1 MANFSAMF
9 AGCESYMEGDVEI
22 NNDVTVPAGDAAADV
37 ETETTAEELGAEG
50 AETVAES
57 DNEVADG
64 EAANMVFDQVLSM
77 YDHVAEFG
85 VDRTFLSLYN
95 RNGQLDNM
103 IGFNFPSMESIDSV
117 GSPRSAAS
125 QAFLVAM
132 ESDGIFA
139 KIWEWIKKVCKAIM
153 NFFIK
158 IADWFREVMGNQ
170 EIRVG
175 KLLRRIEQSEAK
187 SEDKLKGVK
196 IATTESSV
204 AKNLQKHHRIINDIV
219 IGKID
224 RASLDNVQ
232 LGGAAA
238 GVGLMTGNGGGVS
251 AIGAFGANLAEAE
264 NLCVEILDQACK
276 KTSNAAD
283 GLKGKYKDYTK
294 KLDSKKG
301 VDEVDQAKHFAKM
314 VKAKAIDKI
323 KKDISKI
330 GAEKKDWDQVD
341 LPSAIGANKGTKYN
355 TGNIIDI
362 LTAALNAIA
371 EQIRANLSLKQ
382 FIERMKL
389 NQKHMNQQAEV
400 GYRLAN
406 GNSMDR
412 DASEDGRKATQCFNI
427 IVNVR
432 SSALSLDN
440 SLVGK
445 CINIIASHMNAL
457 TTSAGAGNGEYK
469 ARTVLRQ

>member
-9 AGCESYMEGDVEI
+9 AGLESIMEGDVEI
-22 NNDVTVPAGDAAADV
+22 NNDVTVPAGDAAAEV

-77 YDHVAEFG
+77 YDHVSEFG

-125 QAFLVAM
+125 QAFLAAM
-132 ESDGIFA
+132 ESDGIFT

-175 KLLRRIEQSEAK
+175 KLKRRLEQSEAK

-196 IATTESSV
+196 IATTEGSV
-204 AKNLQKHHRIINDIV
+204 GKDLKKHKQIIKDIV

-224 RASLDNVQ
+224 GSSLDNVSLWGDGKALSTHNYNTGISAHGKN
-232 LGGAAA
+232 LGE
-238 GVGLMTGNGGGVS
+238 V
-251 AIGAFGANLAEAE
+251 E
-264 NLCVEILDQACK
+264 NLCVEVLDQACS
-276 KTSNAAD
+276 KTSSAAQ

-294 KLDSKKG
+294 KINSKKG
-301 VDEVDQAKHFAKM
+301 VDEIDQAKHFAKQ
-314 VKAKAIDKI
+314 VKAKALDKI

-341 LPSAIGANKGTKYN
+341 LQSAIGADKSTKYS
-355 TGNIIDI
+355 TGNIISTLKD
-362 LTAALNAIA
+362 ALDKA
-371 EQIRANLSLKQ
+371 EQQIRDNLSLKQ

-432 SSALSLDN
+432 SSALSLEN
-440 SLVGK
+440 TLLGK
-445 CINIIASHMNAL
+445 TISIIASHMNAL
-457 TTSAGAGNGEYK
+457 TTSASGGGYN
-469 ARTVLRQ
+469 ARTELRG

>member
-22 NNDVTVPAGDAAADV
+22 NNDVTVPAGDAAAEV

-77 YDHVAEFG
+77 YDHVSEFG

-175 KLLRRIEQSEAK
+175 KLKRRLEQSEAK

-224 RASLDNVQ
+224 GSTLSKVKAGDVSGEFLKADHTGITAQADN
-232 LGGAAA
+232 LGD
-238 GVGLMTGNGGGVS
+238 L
-251 AIGAFGANLAEAE
+251 E
-264 NLCVEILDQACK
+264 NLCVEILDQACSK
-276 KTSNAAD
+276 ASSAAQ
-283 GLKGKYKDYTK
+283 GLTGKYKDYTK
-294 KLDSKKG
+294 KLNSKKG
-301 VDEVDQAKHFAKM
+301 VDEIDQAKHFAKQ
-314 VKAKAIDKI
+314 VKAKALDKI

-330 GAEKKDWDQVD
+330 GAEKKEWNKVD
-341 LPSAIGANKGTKYN
+341 LQTAIGAKKGTKYS
-355 TGNIIDI
+355 TGNIISELKNGLDD
-362 LTAALNAIA
+362 L
-371 EQIRANLSLKQ
+371 EQQIRDNLSLKQ

-432 SSALSLDN
+432 SNALGLEN
-440 SLVGK
+440 NLLGK
-445 CINIIASHMNAL
+445 SINIVAAHINAL
-457 TTSAGAGNGEYK
+457 TTSKSGGGYN
-469 ARTVLRQ
+469 ARTELQPRS

>member
-57 DNEVADG
+57 DAEVADG
-64 EAANMVFDQVLSM
+64 ESANMVFDQVLSM
-77 YDHVAEFG
+77 YDHVSEFG

-132 ESDGIFA
+132 ESDGIFT

-175 KLLRRIEQSEAK
+175 KLIHRLATCEAK
-187 SEDKLKGVK
+187 SEDKLKDVK
-196 IATTESSV
+196 IITTDKSAV
-204 AKNLQKHHRIINDIV
+204 KDLAKHVKIIDDIV

-224 RASLDNVQ
+224 GSKLNSVESGSAQGEYLRTMS
-232 LGGAAA
+232 
-238 GVGLMTGNGGGVS
+238 GGVI
-251 AIGAFGANLAEAE
+251 AQGKNLGEIE
-264 NLCVEILDQACK
+264 NLCVEVLDQACSK
-276 KTSNAAD
+276 ASSAAQ

-294 KLDSKKG
+294 KIDSKKG
-301 VDEVDQAKHFAKM
+301 VDEIDQAKHFAKQ
-314 VKAKAIDKI
+314 VKAKALDKI
-323 KKDISKI
+323 KKDLSKI
-330 GAEKKDWDQVD
+330 GAEKKDWKDVD
-341 LPSAIGANKGTKYN
+341 LFAAMGLDENLSKY
-355 TGNIIDI
+355 TTANIIDN
-362 LTAALNAIA
+362 LGKGLDAMMKAI
-371 EQIRANLSLKQ
+371 RKNLSLKQ

-432 SSALSLDN
+432 SSALSLCN
-440 SLVGK
+440 TLIGK
-445 CINIIASHMNAL
+445 DINIIASHMNAL
-457 TTSAGAGNGEYK
+457 TTSQGAGGRN
-469 ARTVLRQ
+469 ARTELR

>member
-9 AGCESYMEGDVEI
+9 AGLESIMEGDVEI
-22 NNDVTVPAGDAAADV
+22 NNDVTVPAGDAAAEV

-57 DNEVADG
+57 DSEVADG
-64 EAANMVFDQVLSM
+64 ESANMVFDQVLSM
-77 YDHVAEFG
+77 YDHVSEFG

-132 ESDGIFA
+132 ESDGIFT

-175 KLLRRIEQSEAK
+175 KLLRRLKQSEAK
-187 SEDKLKGVK
+187 SEDKLKDVK
-196 IATTESSV
+196 IATTDKSATKDLAKHTKIIDDIVSGSIDGSKLNAVSAGGNPGNDYLRTDNDGIV
-204 AKNLQKHHRIINDIV
+204 AKGKNLGDI
-219 IGKID
+219 
-224 RASLDNVQ
+224 
-232 LGGAAA
+232 
-238 GVGLMTGNGGGVS
+238 
-251 AIGAFGANLAEAE
+251 E
-264 NLCVEILDQACK
+264 NLCVEVLDQACS
-276 KTSNAAD
+276 KTSSTAQ

-294 KLDSKKG
+294 KLNSKKG
-301 VDEVDQAKHFAKM
+301 VDEIDQAKHFAKQ
-314 VKAKAIDKI
+314 VKTKALDKI
-323 KKDISKI
+323 KKDLSKI
-330 GAEKKDWDQVD
+330 GAEKKDWKDVD
-341 LPSAIGANKGTKYN
+341 LFVAMGYSEGQSKY
-355 TGNIIDI
+355 TTANIIDN
-362 LTAALNAIA
+362 LKSGLEAMAKS
-371 EQIRANLSLKQ
+371 IRKNLSLKQ

-432 SSALSLDN
+432 SSALSLEN
-440 SLVGK
+440 THIGK
-445 CINIIASHMNAL
+445 CISVIASHMNAL
-457 TTSAGAGNGEYK
+457 TTSRNGGDAN
-469 ARTVLRQ
+469 ARTGLRG

>member
-77 YDHVAEFG
+77 YDHVSEFG

-132 ESDGIFA
+132 ESDGIFS

-175 KLLRRIEQSEAK
+175 KLKRRLEQSEAK

-204 AKNLQKHHRIINDIV
+204 GKNLQKHQQIVKDIV

-224 RASLDNVQ
+224 GSKLNSVESGSVSGEYLRTMSGGITAQGDSLGD
-232 LGGAAA
+232 
-238 GVGLMTGNGGGVS
+238 
-251 AIGAFGANLAEAE
+251 IE
-264 NLCVEILDQACK
+264 NMCVEVLDQACS
-276 KTSNAAD
+276 KTASAAQ

-301 VDEVDQAKHFAKM
+301 VDEIDQAKHFAKM
-314 VKAKAIDKI
+314 VKAKALDKI

-341 LPSAIGANKGTKYN
+341 LPSAIGANKGQKYSAS
-355 TGNIIDI
+355 NIIPT
-362 LTAALNAIA
+362 LTGALDAV
-371 EQIRANLSLKQ
+371 EQQIRDNLSLKQ

-432 SSALSLDN
+432 SSALSLCN
-440 SLVGK
+440 TFLGK
-445 CINIIASHMNAL
+445 IINVIASHMNAL
-457 TTSAGAGNGEYK
+457 TTSANGSGYN
-469 ARTVLRQ
+469 ARTELRG

>member
-22 NNDVTVPAGDAAADV
+22 NNDVTVPAGDAAAEV

-57 DNEVADG
+57 DAEVADG

-77 YDHVAEFG
+77 YDHVSEFG

-125 QAFLVAM
+125 QAFLAAM
-132 ESDGIFA
+132 ESDGIFS

-175 KLLRRIEQSEAK
+175 KLIHRLATCEAK
-187 SEDKLKGVK
+187 SEDKLKDVK
-196 IATTESSV
+196 IATTDKSA
-204 AKNLQKHHRIINDIV
+204 AKDLAKHTKIIDDIV
-219 IGKID
+219 TGKID
-224 RASLDNVQ
+224 GSKLNSVESGSVQGEYLRTMSGGITAQGDSLGD
-232 LGGAAA
+232 
-238 GVGLMTGNGGGVS
+238 
-251 AIGAFGANLAEAE
+251 IE
-264 NLCVEILDQACK
+264 NLCVEVLDQACK
-276 KTSNAAD
+276 KTSSAAQ

-294 KLDSKKG
+294 KIDSKKG
-301 VDEVDQAKHFAKM
+301 VDEIDQAKHFAKQ
-314 VKAKAIDKI
+314 VKAKALDKI
-323 KKDISKI
+323 KKDLSKI
-330 GAEKKDWDQVD
+330 GAEKKDWKDVD
-341 LPSAIGANKGTKYN
+341 LFAAVGLSESLSKY
-355 TGNIIDI
+355 TTANIIEN
-362 LTAALNAIA
+362 LTKGLDAVAKI
-371 EQIRANLSLKQ
+371 IRKNLSLKQ

-427 IVNVR
+427 VVNVR
-432 SSALSLDN
+432 SSALSLEN
-440 SLVGK
+440 THVGK
-445 CINIIASHMNAL
+445 AISIIASHMNAL
-457 TTSAGAGNGEYK
+457 TTSRGAGGAS
-469 ARTVLRQ
+469 ARTELRE

>member
-1 MANFSAMF
+1 MAKFSAMF

-22 NNDVTVPAGDAAADV
+22 NNDVTVPASDAAAEV

-57 DNEVADG
+57 DSEVADG

-77 YDHVAEFG
+77 CDHVAEFG

-125 QAFLVAM
+125 QAFLAAM
-132 ESDGIFA
+132 ESDGIFT

-175 KLLRRIEQSEAK
+175 KLKRRLEQSEAK
-187 SEDKLKGVK
+187 SADKLKGVK
-196 IATTESSV
+196 IATTEGSV
-204 AKNLQKHHRIINDIV
+204 GKDLKKHKQIIKDIV

-224 RASLDNVQ
+224 GSTLDNVGRGAVADGER
-232 LGGAAA
+232 LGASGKSIYAY
-238 GVGLMTGNGGGVS
+238 GKDLGT
-251 AIGAFGANLAEAE
+251 IE
-264 NLCVEILDQACK
+264 NLCVEVLDQACS
-276 KTSNAAD
+276 KTSNAAQ
-283 GLKGKYKDYTK
+283 GLTGKYKDYTK
-294 KLDSKKG
+294 KLNSKKG
-301 VDEVDQAKHFAKM
+301 VDEIDQAKHFAKQ
-314 VKAKAIDKI
+314 VKAKALDKI

-330 GAEKKDWDQVD
+330 GAEKKDWDSVD
-341 LPSAIGANKGTKYN
+341 LGSAIGADKGTKYSA
-355 TGNIIDI
+355 GNIISE
-362 LTAALNAIA
+362 LNKALDDA
-371 EQIRANLSLKQ
+371 EKQIRDNLSLKQ

-432 SSALSLDN
+432 SSALSLEN
-440 SLVGK
+440 TLLGK
-445 CINIIASHMNAL
+445 TISIIASHMNAL
-457 TTSAGAGNGEYK
+457 TTSASGGGYN
-469 ARTVLRQ
+469 ARTELRG

>member
-77 YDHVAEFG
+77 YDHVSEFG

-125 QAFLVAM
+125 QAFLAAM
-132 ESDGIFA
+132 ESDGIFT

-175 KLLRRIEQSEAK
+175 KLKRRLEQSEAK

-204 AKNLQKHHRIINDIV
+204 GKELQKHQQIIKDIV

-224 RASLDNVQ
+224 GSTLSAMH
-232 LGGAAA
+232 
-238 GVGLMTGNGGGVS
+238 VGDPSHYLSTTNRGIT
-251 AIGAFGANLAEAE
+251 AIGQNLGEVE
-264 NLCVEILDQACK
+264 NMCVEVLDQACS
-276 KTSNAAD
+276 KTSNAAQ
-283 GLKGKYKDYTK
+283 GLTGKYKNYTK

-301 VDEVDQAKHFAKM
+301 VDEIDQAKHFAKQ
-314 VKAKAIDKI
+314 VKAKALDKI

-330 GAEKKDWDQVD
+330 GAEKKDWNQVD
-341 LPSAIGANKGTKYN
+341 LQSAIGAKKGTKYS
-355 TGNIIDI
+355 TGNIISELKNGLDD
-362 LTAALNAIA
+362 L
-371 EQIRANLSLKQ
+371 EQQIRDNLSLKQ

-427 IVNVR
+427 VVNVR
-432 SSALSLDN
+432 SSALGLEN
-440 SLVGK
+440 NLLGK
-445 CINIIASHMNAL
+445 SISIVASHINAL
-457 TTSAGAGNGEYK
+457 TTSKSGGGYN
-469 ARTVLRQ
+469 ARTELQPR

>member
-77 YDHVAEFG
+77 YDHVSEFG

-125 QAFLVAM
+125 RAFLAAM
-132 ESDGIFA
+132 ESDGIFT

-170 EIRVG
+170 EIRIG
-175 KLLRRIEQSEAK
+175 KLKRRLEQSEAK

-204 AKNLQKHHRIINDIV
+204 GKELQKHQQIIKDIV

-224 RASLDNVQ
+224 GSTLSAMH
-232 LGGAAA
+232 
-238 GVGLMTGNGGGVS
+238 VGDPSHYLSTTNRGIT
-251 AIGAFGANLAEAE
+251 AIGQNLGEVE
-264 NLCVEILDQACK
+264 NMCVEVLDQACS
-276 KTSNAAD
+276 KTSNAAQ
-283 GLKGKYKDYTK
+283 GLTGKQKNYTK

-301 VDEVDQAKHFAKM
+301 VDEIDQAKHFAKQ
-314 VKAKAIDKI
+314 VKAKALDKI

-330 GAEKKDWDQVD
+330 GAEKKDWNQVD
-341 LPSAIGANKGTKYN
+341 LQSAIGAKKGTKYS
-355 TGNIIDI
+355 TGNIISELKNGLDD
-362 LTAALNAIA
+362 L
-371 EQIRANLSLKQ
+371 EQQIRDNLSLKQ

-427 IVNVR
+427 VVNVR
-432 SSALSLDN
+432 SSALGLEN
-440 SLVGK
+440 NLLGK
-445 CINIIASHMNAL
+445 SINIVASHINAL
-457 TTSAGAGNGEYK
+457 TTSKSGGGYN
-469 ARTVLRQ
+469 ARTELQPRQ

>member
-77 YDHVAEFG
+77 YDHVSEFG

-125 QAFLVAM
+125 RAFLAAM
-132 ESDGIFA
+132 ESDGIFT

-170 EIRVG
+170 EIRIG
-175 KLLRRIEQSEAK
+175 KLKRRLEQSEAK

-204 AKNLQKHHRIINDIV
+204 GKELQKHQQIIKDIV

-224 RASLDNVQ
+224 GSTLSAMH
-232 LGGAAA
+232 
-238 GVGLMTGNGGGVS
+238 VGDPSHYLSTTNRGIT
-251 AIGAFGANLAEAE
+251 AIGQNLGEVE
-264 NLCVEILDQACK
+264 NMCVEVLDQACS
-276 KTSNAAD
+276 KTSNAAQ
-283 GLKGKYKDYTK
+283 GLTGKYKNYTK

-301 VDEVDQAKHFAKM
+301 VDEIDQAKHFAKQ
-314 VKAKAIDKI
+314 VKAKALDKI

-330 GAEKKDWDQVD
+330 GAEKKDWNQVD
-341 LPSAIGANKGTKYN
+341 LQSAIGAKKGTKYS
-355 TGNIIDI
+355 TGNIISELKNGLDD
-362 LTAALNAIA
+362 L
-371 EQIRANLSLKQ
+371 EQQIRDNLSLKQ

-427 IVNVR
+427 VVNVR
-432 SSALSLDN
+432 SSALGLEN
-440 SLVGK
+440 NLLGK
-445 CINIIASHMNAL
+445 SINIVASHINAL
-457 TTSAGAGNGEYK
+457 TTSKSGGGYN
-469 ARTVLRQ
+469 ARTELQPR

>member
-57 DNEVADG
+57 DAEVADG

-77 YDHVAEFG
+77 YDHVSEFG

-132 ESDGIFA
+132 ESDGIFT

-175 KLLRRIEQSEAK
+175 KLVHRLATCEAK
-187 SEDKLKGVK
+187 SEDKLKDVK
-196 IATTESSV
+196 IVTTDKSA
-204 AKNLQKHHRIINDIV
+204 AKDLAKHTKIIDDIV

-224 RASLDNVQ
+224 DSTLN
-232 LGGAAA
+232 
-238 GVGLMTGNGGGVS
+238 NVS
-251 AIGAFGANLAEAE
+251 AWDHGDPYMRTDNTGIVAKGKNLGEVE
-264 NLCVEILDQACK
+264 NMCVEVLDQACS
-276 KTSNAAD
+276 KTSNAAQ

-294 KLDSKKG
+294 KIDSKKG
-301 VDEVDQAKHFAKM
+301 VDEIDQAKHFAKQ
-314 VKAKAIDKI
+314 VKAKALDKI
-323 KKDISKI
+323 KKDLSKI
-330 GAEKKDWDQVD
+330 GAEKKDWKDVD
-341 LPSAIGANKGTKYN
+341 LFAAMGLSESLSKY
-355 TGNIIDI
+355 TTANIIDN
-362 LTAALNAIA
+362 LQKGLEAMGKS
-371 EQIRANLSLKQ
+371 IRKNLSLKQ

-432 SSALSLDN
+432 SSALSLEN
-440 SLVGK
+440 TFIGK
-445 CINIIASHMNAL
+445 GINIIASHMNAL
-457 TTSAGAGNGEYK
+457 TTSTGAGGYN
-469 ARTVLRQ
+469 ARTMLQQRG

>member
-57 DNEVADG
+57 DSEVADG

-125 QAFLVAM
+125 QAFLAAM
-132 ESDGIFA
+132 ESDGIFS

-175 KLLRRIEQSEAK
+175 KLIHRLSTCEAK
-187 SEDKLKGVK
+187 SEDKLKDVK
-196 IATTESSV
+196 IVTTDKSA
-204 AKNLQKHHRIINDIV
+204 AKDLAKHTKIIDDIV

-224 RASLDNVQ
+224 GSAMNTVDE
-232 LGGAAA
+232 A
-238 GVGLMTGNGGGVS
+238 GQGIGLHTTGTSVRIYS
-251 AIGAFGANLAEAE
+251 ANLGEAE
-264 NLCVEILDQACK
+264 NLCVEVLDQACK
-276 KTSNAAD
+276 KTSDAAQ

-294 KLDSKKG
+294 KISSKKG
-301 VDEVDQAKHFAKM
+301 VDEIDQAKHFAKQ
-314 VKAKAIDKI
+314 VKDKALNKI
-323 KKDISKI
+323 KKDLSKI
-330 GAEKKDWDQVD
+330 GAEKKDWKDVD
-341 LPSAIGANKGTKYN
+341 LFAAMGLSENLSKY
-355 TGNIIDI
+355 TTANIIDN
-362 LTAALNAIA
+362 LQKGLESVAKC
-371 EQIRANLSLKQ
+371 IRKNLSLKQ
-382 FIERMKL
+382 FVERMKL

-432 SSALSLDN
+432 SSALSLEN
-440 SLVGK
+440 THVGK

-457 TTSAGAGNGEYK
+457 TTSKGAGGYQ
-469 ARTVLRQ
+469 ARTAI

>member
-77 YDHVAEFG
+77 YDHVSEFG

-125 QAFLVAM
+125 QAFLAAM
-132 ESDGIFA
+132 ESDGIFT

-175 KLLRRIEQSEAK
+175 KLKRRLEQSEAK

-204 AKNLQKHHRIINDIV
+204 GKNLQKHHKIIDDIV
-219 IGKID
+219 TGKID
-224 RASLDNVQ
+224 GSKLNSVESGSVQ
-232 LGGAAA
+232 GEYLRTMSGGITAQGDTLGD
-238 GVGLMTGNGGGVS
+238 
-251 AIGAFGANLAEAE
+251 IE
-264 NLCVEILDQACK
+264 NLCVEVLDQACS
-276 KTSNAAD
+276 KTANAAQ

-314 VKAKAIDKI
+314 VKAKALDKI

-341 LPSAIGANKGTKYN
+341 LPSAIGANKGQKYN
-355 TGNIIDI
+355 AGNIIPN
-362 LTAALNAIA
+362 LTGALDAI
-371 EQIRANLSLKQ
+371 EQQIRANLALKQ

-432 SSALSLDN
+432 SSALSLCN
-440 SLVGK
+440 TFLGK
-445 CINIIASHMNAL
+445 IINVIASHMNAL
-457 TTSAGAGNGEYK
+457 TTSANGSGYN
-469 ARTVLRQ
+469 ARTELRQ

>member
-22 NNDVTVPAGDAAADV
+22 NNDVTVPAGDAAAEV
-37 ETETTAEELGAEG
+37 ETETNAEELGAEG

-125 QAFLVAM
+125 QAFLAAM
-132 ESDGIFA
+132 ESDGIFT

-175 KLLRRIEQSEAK
+175 KLKRRLEQSEAK

-204 AKNLQKHHRIINDIV
+204 GKELQKHQQIIKDIV

-224 RASLDNVQ
+224 GSTLSN
-232 LGGAAA
+232 
-238 GVGLMTGNGGGVS
+238 VS
-251 AIGAFGANLAEAE
+251 AWDHGDPYMRTDNTGIVAKGKNLGEVE
-264 NLCVEILDQACK
+264 NMCVEVLDQACK
-276 KTSNAAD
+276 KTSNAAQ
-283 GLKGKYKDYTK
+283 GLTGKYKNYTK

-301 VDEVDQAKHFAKM
+301 VDEIDQAKHFAKQ
-314 VKAKAIDKI
+314 VKAKALDKI

-330 GAEKKDWDQVD
+330 GAEKKDWNQVD
-341 LPSAIGANKGTKYN
+341 LQSAIGAKKGTKYS
-355 TGNIIDI
+355 TGNIISELKGGLDD
-362 LTAALNAIA
+362 L
-371 EQIRANLSLKQ
+371 EQQIRDNLSLKQ

-427 IVNVR
+427 VVNVR
-432 SSALSLDN
+432 SSALGLEN
-440 SLVGK
+440 NLLGK
-445 CINIIASHMNAL
+445 SISIVASHINAL
-457 TTSAGAGNGEYK
+457 TTSKSGGGYN
-469 ARTVLRQ
+469 ARTELQPR

>member
-57 DNEVADG
+57 DSEVADG

-125 QAFLVAM
+125 QAFLAAM
-132 ESDGIFA
+132 ESDGIFT

-175 KLLRRIEQSEAK
+175 KLLHRLATCEAK
-187 SEDKLKGVK
+187 SEDKLKDVK
-196 IATTESSV
+196 IATTDKSA
-204 AKNLQKHHRIINDIV
+204 AKDLAKHTKIIDDIV
-219 IGKID
+219 TGKID
-224 RASLDNVQ
+224 ESAMNTVDV
-232 LGGAAA
+232 A
-238 GVGLMTGNGGGVS
+238 GQGIGLHTNATSVRIYS
-251 AIGAFGANLAEAE
+251 ANLGEAE
-264 NLCVEILDQACK
+264 NLCVEILDQACS
-276 KTSNAAD
+276 KTSSAAQ

-294 KLDSKKG
+294 KISSKKG
-301 VDEVDQAKHFAKM
+301 VDEVDQAKHFAKQ
-314 VKAKAIDKI
+314 VKAKALDKI
-323 KKDISKI
+323 KKDLSKI
-330 GAEKKDWDQVD
+330 GAEKKDWKDVD
-341 LPSAIGANKGTKYN
+341 LFAAMGLSESLSKY
-355 TGNIIDI
+355 TTANIIDN
-362 LTAALNAIA
+362 LQKGLEAMGKAI
-371 EQIRANLSLKQ
+371 RKNLSLKQ
-382 FIERMKL
+382 FVERMKL

-432 SSALSLDN
+432 SSALSLEN
-440 SLVGK
+440 THVGK
-445 CINIIASHMNAL
+445 CISIIASHMNAL
-457 TTSAGAGNGEYK
+457 TTSTGAGGYN
-469 ARTVLRQ
+469 ARTELRQ

>member
-22 NNDVTVPAGDAAADV
+22 NNDVTVPAGDAAAEV

-57 DNEVADG
+57 DSEVADG

-77 YDHVAEFG
+77 YDHVSEFG

-132 ESDGIFA
+132 ESDGIFT

-175 KLLRRIEQSEAK
+175 KLKRRLEQSEAK
-187 SEDKLKGVK
+187 SEDKLKDVK
-196 IATTESSV
+196 IVTTDKSA
-204 AKNLQKHHRIINDIV
+204 AKDLAKHQKIIDDIV
-219 IGKID
+219 MGKID
-224 RASLDNVQ
+224 GSKLNVVDEGEVDNGER
-232 LGGAAA
+232 LGTTPRSIYAYGKDL
-238 GVGLMTGNGGGVS
+238 GT
-251 AIGAFGANLAEAE
+251 IE
-264 NLCVEILDQACK
+264 NMCVEVLDQACSR
-276 KTSNAAD
+276 TSSAAQK
-283 GLKGKYKDYTK
+283 LTGKYKDYTK

-301 VDEVDQAKHFAKM
+301 VDEIDQAKHFAKQ

-323 KKDISKI
+323 KKDLSKI
-330 GAEKKDWDQVD
+330 GAEKKDWKDVD
-341 LPSAIGANKGTKYN
+341 LFAAMGLSETLSKY
-355 TGNIIDI
+355 TAANIIDN
-362 LTAALNAIA
+362 LTKGLEAM
-371 EQIRANLSLKQ
+371 EKSIRKNLSLKQ
-382 FIERMKL
+382 FVERMKL

-432 SSALSLDN
+432 SSALGLEN
-440 SLVGK
+440 THVGK
-445 CINIIASHMNAL
+445 GISVIASHMNAL
-457 TTSAGAGNGEYK
+457 TTSANGGGYN
-469 ARTVLRQ
+469 ARTELQSRG

>member
-125 QAFLVAM
+125 QAFLAAM
-132 ESDGIFA
+132 ESDGIFS

-175 KLLRRIEQSEAK
+175 KLLHRLATCEAK
-187 SEDKLKGVK
+187 SEDKLKDVK
-196 IATTESSV
+196 IVTTDKSA
-204 AKNLQKHHRIINDIV
+204 AKDLAKHTKIIDDIV

-224 RASLDNVQ
+224 GSAMNTVDV
-232 LGGAAA
+232 A
-238 GVGLMTGNGGGVS
+238 GQGIGLHTNGTSVRVYS
-251 AIGAFGANLAEAE
+251 ANLGEAE

-276 KTSNAAD
+276 KTSDAAQ
-283 GLKGKYKDYTK
+283 GLTGKYKDYTK
-294 KLDSKKG
+294 KLNSKKG
-301 VDEVDQAKHFAKM
+301 VDEIDQAKHFAKQ
-314 VKAKAIDKI
+314 VKAKALDKI

-330 GAEKKDWDQVD
+330 GAEKKDWKDVD
-341 LPSAIGANKGTKYN
+341 LFAAMGLSESLSKY
-355 TGNIIDI
+355 TTANIIDN
-362 LTAALNAIA
+362 LQKGLEATAKS
-371 EQIRANLSLKQ
+371 IRKNLSLKQ

-432 SSALSLDN
+432 SSALSLEN
-440 SLVGK
+440 THVGK
-445 CINIIASHMNAL
+445 CVSILASHMNAL
-457 TTSAGAGNGEYK
+457 TTSKGASDYK
-469 ARTVLRQ
+469 ARTAI

>member
-57 DNEVADG
+57 DSEVADG

-77 YDHVAEFG
+77 YDHVSEFG

-132 ESDGIFA
+132 ESDGIFS

-175 KLLRRIEQSEAK
+175 KLKRRLEQSEAK
-187 SEDKLKGVK
+187 SEDKLKDVK
-196 IATTESSV
+196 IATTDRSA
-204 AKNLQKHHRIINDIV
+204 AKDLAKHTKIIDDIV
-219 IGKID
+219 TGKID
-224 RASLDNVQ
+224 GSKLNVVDEGAVADGERLGTTPRSLYAYGKD
-232 LGGAAA
+232 LG
-238 GVGLMTGNGGGVS
+238 T
-251 AIGAFGANLAEAE
+251 IE
-264 NLCVEILDQACK
+264 NMCVEVLDQACS
-276 KTSNAAD
+276 KTSNAAQ
-283 GLKGKYKDYTK
+283 GLKGKWKDYTK

-301 VDEVDQAKHFAKM
+301 VDEIDQAKHFAKQ
-314 VKAKAIDKI
+314 VKDKALNKI
-323 KKDISKI
+323 KKDLSKI
-330 GAEKKDWDQVD
+330 GAEKKDWKDVD
-341 LPSAIGANKGTKYN
+341 LFAAMGLSESLSKY
-355 TGNIIDI
+355 TTANIIEN
-362 LTAALNAIA
+362 LTKGLEAMAKS
-371 EQIRANLSLKQ
+371 IRKNLSLKQ

-432 SSALSLDN
+432 SSALSLEN
-440 SLVGK
+440 TYIGK
-445 CINIIASHMNAL
+445 AISVIASHMNAL
-457 TTSAGAGNGEYK
+457 TTSKGAGGAS
-469 ARTVLRQ
+469 ARTELRG

>member
-1 MANFSAMF
+1 MANFNAMF
-9 AGCESYMEGDVEI
+9 AGLESIMEGDVEI
-22 NNDVTVPAGDAAADV
+22 NNDVTVPAGDAAAEV

-57 DNEVADG
+57 DAEVADG
-64 EAANMVFDQVLSM
+64 ESANMVFDQVLSM
-77 YDHVAEFG
+77 YDHVSEFG

-132 ESDGIFA
+132 ESDGIFT

-175 KLLRRIEQSEAK
+175 KLIHRLATCEAK
-187 SEDKLKGVK
+187 SEDKLKDVK
-196 IATTESSV
+196 IATTDKSA
-204 AKNLQKHHRIINDIV
+204 AKDLAKHTKIIDDIV
-219 IGKID
+219 AGKID
-224 RASLDNVQ
+224 GSKLNSVESGSVSGEYLRT
-232 LGGAAA
+232 LGGGIIAQ
-238 GVGLMTGNGGGVS
+238 GDSLGD
-251 AIGAFGANLAEAE
+251 IE
-264 NLCVEILDQACK
+264 NLCVEVLDQACK
-276 KTSNAAD
+276 KTANAAQ

-294 KLDSKKG
+294 KIDSKKG
-301 VDEVDQAKHFAKM
+301 VDEIDQAKHFAKQ
-314 VKAKAIDKI
+314 VKAKALDKI
-323 KKDISKI
+323 KKDLSKI
-330 GAEKKDWDQVD
+330 GAEKKDWKDVD
-341 LPSAIGANKGTKYN
+341 LFAAVGLSESLSKY
-355 TGNIIDI
+355 TTANIIDN
-362 LTAALNAIA
+362 LTKGLDAVAKI
-371 EQIRANLSLKQ
+371 IRKNLSLKQ

-432 SSALSLDN
+432 SSALSLEN
-440 SLVGK
+440 THVGK
-445 CINIIASHMNAL
+445 AISIIASHMNAL
-457 TTSAGAGNGEYK
+457 TTSRGAGGAS
-469 ARTVLRQ
+469 ARTELRE

>member
-22 NNDVTVPAGDAAADV
+22 NNDVTVPAGDAAAEV
-37 ETETTAEELGAEG
+37 ETETNAEELGAEG

-125 QAFLVAM
+125 QAFLAAM
-132 ESDGIFA
+132 ESDGIFT

-175 KLLRRIEQSEAK
+175 KLKRRLEQSEAK
-187 SEDKLKGVK
+187 SEDRLKGVM

-204 AKNLQKHHRIINDIV
+204 GKNLQKHQQIIKDIV

-224 RASLDNVQ
+224 GSALNNVGAGAVASGER
-232 LGGAAA
+232 LGVDGKSIYAY
-238 GVGLMTGNGGGVS
+238 GKDLNT
-251 AIGAFGANLAEAE
+251 IE
-264 NLCVEILDQACK
+264 NLCVEVLDQACSK
-276 KTSNAAD
+276 ASSAAQ

-294 KLDSKKG
+294 KLNSKKG
-301 VDEVDQAKHFAKM
+301 VDEIDQAKHFAKQ
-314 VKAKAIDKI
+314 VKAKALDKI

-330 GAEKKDWDQVD
+330 GAEKKEWNKVD
-341 LPSAIGANKGTKYN
+341 LQTAIGAKKGTKYS
-355 TGNIIDI
+355 TGNIISELKDG
-362 LTAALNAIA
+362 LDDL
-371 EQIRANLSLKQ
+371 EQQIRDNLSLKQ

-432 SSALSLDN
+432 SSALGLDN
-440 SLVGK
+440 NLLGK
-445 CINIIASHMNAL
+445 SISIIASHMNAL
-457 TTSAGAGNGEYK
+457 TISKSGGGYHG
-469 ARTVLRQ
+469 RTELQPRS

>member
-77 YDHVAEFG
+77 YDHVSEFG

-125 QAFLVAM
+125 QAFLAAM
-132 ESDGIFA
+132 ESDGIFT

-170 EIRVG
+170 EVRVG
-175 KLLRRIEQSEAK
+175 KLKRRLEQSEAK
-187 SEDKLKGVK
+187 SEDKLKGVQ

-204 AKNLQKHHRIINDIV
+204 AKDLQKHHKILDDIV

-224 RASLDNVQ
+224 GSKLNSVESGSVQGEYLRTMSGGITAQGDSLGD
-232 LGGAAA
+232 
-238 GVGLMTGNGGGVS
+238 
-251 AIGAFGANLAEAE
+251 IE
-264 NLCVEILDQACK
+264 NLCVEVLDQACK
-276 KTSNAAD
+276 KTANAAQ

-301 VDEVDQAKHFAKM
+301 VDEIDQAKHFAKQ
-314 VKAKAIDKI
+314 VKTKALDKI
-323 KKDISKI
+323 KKDLSKI

-341 LPSAIGANKGTKYN
+341 LPSAIGANKGMKYN
-355 TGNIIDI
+355 TGNIIPV
-362 LTAALNAIA
+362 LTGALDAM
-371 EQIRANLSLKQ
+371 EQQIRANLSLKQ

-432 SSALSLDN
+432 SSALSLCN
-440 SLVGK
+440 TFIGK

-457 TTSAGAGNGEYK
+457 TTSANGSGYN
-469 ARTVLRQ
+469 ARTELR

>member
-9 AGCESYMEGDVEI
+9 AGLESIMEGDVEI

-77 YDHVAEFG
+77 YDHVSEFG

-132 ESDGIFA
+132 ESDGIFS

-175 KLLRRIEQSEAK
+175 KLKRRLEQSEAK

-204 AKNLQKHHRIINDIV
+204 AKNLQKHHKIIDDIV
-219 IGKID
+219 TGKID
-224 RASLDNVQ
+224 GSKLNSVESGSVSGEYLRT
-232 LGGAAA
+232 
-238 GVGLMTGNGGGVS
+238 MGGGITAQGDS
-251 AIGAFGANLAEAE
+251 LGDIE
-264 NLCVEILDQACK
+264 NLCVEVLDQACK
-276 KTSNAAD
+276 KTSSAAQ

-294 KLDSKKG
+294 KIDSKKG
-301 VDEVDQAKHFAKM
+301 VDEIDQAKHFAKQ
-314 VKAKAIDKI
+314 VKAKALDKI

-341 LPSAIGANKGTKYN
+341 LPSAIGANKGQKYN
-355 TGNIIDI
+355 AGNIIPS
-362 LTAALNAIA
+362 LTGALDVI
-371 EQIRANLSLKQ
+371 EQQIRENLALKQ

-432 SSALSLDN
+432 SSALSLCN
-440 SLVGK
+440 TLLGK
-445 CINIIASHMNAL
+445 CINVIASHMNAL
-457 TTSAGAGNGEYK
+457 TTSANGSGYN
-469 ARTVLRQ
+469 ARTALR

>member
-77 YDHVAEFG
+77 YDHVSEFG

-132 ESDGIFA
+132 ESDGIFS

-175 KLLRRIEQSEAK
+175 KLVHRLATCEAK
-187 SEDKLKGVK
+187 SEDKLKDVK
-196 IATTESSV
+196 IVTTDKSAV
-204 AKNLQKHHRIINDIV
+204 KDLAKHVKIIDDIV

-224 RASLDNVQ
+224 GSALDGTINLGSVASGSQ
-232 LGGAAA
+232 LGTGTRSIAAY
-238 GVGLMTGNGGGVS
+238 GR
-251 AIGAFGANLAEAE
+251 NLGEVE
-264 NLCVEILDQACK
+264 NLCVEVLDQACSK
-276 KTSNAAD
+276 ASSAAQ

-294 KLDSKKG
+294 KIDSKKG
-301 VDEVDQAKHFAKM
+301 VDEIDQAKHFAKQ
-314 VKAKAIDKI
+314 VKAKALDKI
-323 KKDISKI
+323 KKDLSKI
-330 GAEKKDWDQVD
+330 GAEKKDWKDVD
-341 LPSAIGANKGTKYN
+341 LFAAMGYSESQSKY
-355 TGNIIDI
+355 TTANIIEN
-362 LTAALNAIA
+362 LQKGLEAMGKAI
-371 EQIRANLSLKQ
+371 RKNLSLKQ

-432 SSALSLDN
+432 SSALSLEN
-440 SLVGK
+440 THIGK

-457 TTSAGAGNGEYK
+457 TVTTSQGAGGYK
-469 ARTVLRQ
+469 ARTAL

>member
-1 MANFSAMF
+1 MANFNAMF
-9 AGCESYMEGDVEI
+9 AGLESIMEGDVEI
-22 NNDVTVPAGDAAADV
+22 NNDVTVPAGDAAAEV

-57 DNEVADG
+57 DSEVADG
-64 EAANMVFDQVLSM
+64 ESANMVFDQVLSM
-77 YDHVAEFG
+77 YDHVSEFG

-125 QAFLVAM
+125 QAFLAAM
-132 ESDGIFA
+132 ESDGIFT

-175 KLLRRIEQSEAK
+175 KLKRRLEQSEAK
-187 SEDKLKGVK
+187 SEDKLKDVK
-196 IATTESSV
+196 IATTDKSATKDL
-204 AKNLQKHHRIINDIV
+204 AKHTKIIDDIV

-224 RASLDNVQ
+224 DSKLNA
-232 LGGAAA
+232 
-238 GVGLMTGNGGGVS
+238 VS
-251 AIGAFGANLAEAE
+251 AGGNPGNRYLRTDNDGIVAKGKNLGEIE
-264 NLCVEILDQACK
+264 NLCVEVLDQACSK
-276 KTSNAAD
+276 ASSAAQ
-283 GLKGKYKDYTK
+283 GLQGKYKDYTK
-294 KLDSKKG
+294 KLNSKKG
-301 VDEVDQAKHFAKM
+301 VDEIDQAKHFAKQ
-314 VKAKAIDKI
+314 VKAKALDKI
-323 KKDISKI
+323 KKDLSKI
-330 GAEKKDWDQVD
+330 GAEKKDWKDVD
-341 LPSAIGANKGTKYN
+341 LFAAMGLDESLSKY
-355 TGNIIDI
+355 TAANIIDN
-362 LTAALNAIA
+362 LTKGLDAA
-371 EQIRANLSLKQ
+371 EKSIRKNLSLKQ
-382 FIERMKL
+382 FVERMKL

-400 GYRLAN
+400 GYRLAT

-432 SSALSLDN
+432 SSALSLEN
-440 SLVGK
+440 THVGK
-445 CINIIASHMNAL
+445 CINVIASHMNAL
-457 TTSAGAGNGEYK
+457 TTSKNGGGYN
-469 ARTVLRQ
+469 ARTELRG

>member
-1 MANFSAMF
+1 MATNLCAMF
-9 AGCESYMEGDVEI
+9 AGLESVMEGDVEI
-22 NNDVTVPAGDAAADV
+22 NNDVTVPAGDAAAEV

-57 DNEVADG
+57 DSEVADG
-64 EAANMVFDQVLSM
+64 ESANMVFDQVLSM
-77 YDHVAEFG
+77 YDHVSEFG

-125 QAFLVAM
+125 QAFLAAM
-132 ESDGIFA
+132 ESDGIFT

-175 KLLRRIEQSEAK
+175 KLKRRLEQSEAK
-187 SEDKLKGVK
+187 SGDKLKGVK

-204 AKNLQKHHRIINDIV
+204 GKNLQKHQKIITDVV

-224 RASLDNVQ
+224 GSALNVVDSGAVADGARLGTSPRSLYAYGKD
-232 LGGAAA
+232 LG
-238 GVGLMTGNGGGVS
+238 T
-251 AIGAFGANLAEAE
+251 IE
-264 NLCVEILDQACK
+264 NMCVEVLDQACS
-276 KTSNAAD
+276 KTSSAAQ
-283 GLKGKYKDYTK
+283 GLKGKWKDYTK
-294 KLDSKKG
+294 KIDSKKG
-301 VDEVDQAKHFAKM
+301 VDEIDQAKHFAKQ
-314 VKAKAIDKI
+314 VKAKALDKI

-341 LPSAIGANKGTKYN
+341 LQTAFGAKKGTKYN
-355 TGNIIDI
+355 ASNIIDN
-362 LTAALNAIA
+362 LKGGLDDM
-371 EQIRANLSLKQ
+371 EKQIRENLSLKQ

-432 SSALSLDN
+432 SSALNLEN
-440 SLVGK
+440 ALIGK
-445 CINIIASHMNAL
+445 SISIIASHMNAL
-457 TTSAGAGNGEYK
+457 TTSKNGGGYN
-469 ARTVLRQ
+469 ARTELRE

>member
-1 MANFSAMF
+1 MANFNAMF
-9 AGCESYMEGDVEI
+9 AGLESIMEGDVEI
-22 NNDVTVPAGDAAADV
+22 NNDVTVPAGDAAAEV

-57 DNEVADG
+57 DAEVADG
-64 EAANMVFDQVLSM
+64 EGANMVFDQVLSM
-77 YDHVAEFG
+77 YDHVSEFG

-132 ESDGIFA
+132 ESDGIFS

-170 EIRVG
+170 EMRVG
-175 KLLRRIEQSEAK
+175 KLKRRLEQSEAK

-204 AKNLQKHHRIINDIV
+204 AKNLQKHHKIIDDIV

-224 RASLDNVQ
+224 GASLDNVQ
-232 LGGAAA
+232 VGSMT
-238 GVGLMTGNGGGVS
+238 GVGLATGNQGGVN
-251 AIGAFGANLAEAE
+251 AVGVFARNLGEAE
-264 NLCVEILDQACK
+264 NLCVEVLDQACS
-276 KTSNAAD
+276 KTSNAAQ

-314 VKAKAIDKI
+314 VKAKALDKI

-341 LPSAIGANKGTKYN
+341 LPSAIGANKGVKYN
-355 TGNIIDI
+355 TGNIIPA
-362 LTAALNAIA
+362 LTGALDAI
-371 EQIRANLSLKQ
+371 EQQIRENLSLKQ

-432 SSALSLDN
+432 SSALSLCN
-440 SLVGK
+440 TLLGK
-445 CINIIASHMNAL
+445 CINVIASHMNAL
-457 TTSAGAGNGEYK
+457 TTSANGSGYN
-469 ARTVLRQ
+469 ARTALR

>member
-1 MANFSAMF
+1 MANFNAMF
-9 AGCESYMEGDVEI
+9 AGLESIMEGDVEI

-57 DNEVADG
+57 DSEVADG
-64 EAANMVFDQVLSM
+64 ESANMVFDHVLSM
-77 YDHVAEFG
+77 YDHVSEFG

-125 QAFLVAM
+125 QAFLAAM
-132 ESDGIFA
+132 ESDGIFT

-175 KLLRRIEQSEAK
+175 KLKRRLEQSEAK

-204 AKNLQKHHRIINDIV
+204 AKNLQKHHKIIDDIV
-219 IGKID
+219 TGKID
-224 RASLDNVQ
+224 GSKLNSVESGSVSGEYLRT
-232 LGGAAA
+232 LGGGIIAQ
-238 GVGLMTGNGGGVS
+238 GDSLGD
-251 AIGAFGANLAEAE
+251 IE
-264 NLCVEILDQACK
+264 NLCVEVLDQACK
-276 KTSNAAD
+276 KTANAAQ

-294 KLDSKKG
+294 KIDSKKG
-301 VDEVDQAKHFAKM
+301 VDEIDQAKHFAKM
-314 VKAKAIDKI
+314 VKAKALDKI

-341 LPSAIGANKGTKYN
+341 LPSAIGANKGMKYN
-355 TGNIIDI
+355 TGNIIPA
-362 LTAALNAIA
+362 LTGALDVI
-371 EQIRANLSLKQ
+371 EQQIRENLSLKQ

-432 SSALSLDN
+432 SSALSLCN
-440 SLVGK
+440 TFLGK
-445 CINIIASHMNAL
+445 CISIIASHMNAL
-457 TTSAGAGNGEYK
+457 TTSRGAGGAS
-469 ARTVLRQ
+469 ARTELRE

>member
-125 QAFLVAM
+125 QAFLAAM
-132 ESDGIFA
+132 ESDGIFS

-175 KLLRRIEQSEAK
+175 KLLHRLATCEAK
-187 SEDKLKGVK
+187 SEDKLKDVK
-196 IATTESSV
+196 IVTTDKSA
-204 AKNLQKHHRIINDIV
+204 AKDLAKHTKIIDDIV

-224 RASLDNVQ
+224 GSAMNTVDV
-232 LGGAAA
+232 A
-238 GVGLMTGNGGGVS
+238 GQGIGLHTNGTSVRVYS
-251 AIGAFGANLAEAE
+251 ANLGEAE

-276 KTSNAAD
+276 KTSDAAQ
-283 GLKGKYKDYTK
+283 GLTGKYKDYTK
-294 KLDSKKG
+294 KLNSKKG
-301 VDEVDQAKHFAKM
+301 VDEIDQAKHFAKQ
-314 VKAKAIDKI
+314 VKAKALDKI

-330 GAEKKDWDQVD
+330 GAEKKDWKDVD
-341 LPSAIGANKGTKYN
+341 LFAAMGLSESLSKY
-355 TGNIIDI
+355 TTANIIDN
-362 LTAALNAIA
+362 LKKGLEATAKS
-371 EQIRANLSLKQ
+371 IRKNLSLKQ

-432 SSALSLDN
+432 SSALSLEN
-440 SLVGK
+440 THVGK
-445 CINIIASHMNAL
+445 CVSILASHMNAL
-457 TTSAGAGNGEYK
+457 TTSKGASDYK
-469 ARTVLRQ
+469 ARTAI